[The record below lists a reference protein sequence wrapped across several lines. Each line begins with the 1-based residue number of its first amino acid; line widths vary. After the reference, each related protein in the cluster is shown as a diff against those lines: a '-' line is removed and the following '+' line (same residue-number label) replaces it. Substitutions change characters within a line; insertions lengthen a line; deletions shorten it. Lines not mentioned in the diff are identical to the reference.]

1 MISVRFF
8 LALVLILS
16 MQENHF
22 HAASSEIQEGE
33 KKSASKI
40 EDSPWNQKGDTLA
53 SFKTINEAE
62 EYLQF
67 LRKERQKL
75 EGDFYG
81 INITAYRY
89 VHIFYPLGY
98 IRYKIKKIDEEMRRV
113 ESEIEKLKAK
123 PGICYPRKSDE
134 PR

>member
-1 MISVRFF
+1 MIPVRFL
-8 LALVLILS
+8 LALVLFLS
-16 MQENHF
+16 VQENHF
-22 HAASSEIQEGE
+22 HAASSKIQEVEE
-33 KKSASKI
+33 KSEAKI
-40 EDSPWNQKGDTLA
+40 KDSPWNQKGDTLA
-53 SFKTINEAE
+53 SFETVKEAE

-67 LRKERQKL
+67 LRKEKQKL

-89 VHIFYPLGY
+89 VNIFYPLGY

-113 ESEIEKLKAK
+113 ESEIEKLKEK